1 MMKPNQADICT
12 LPLTT
17 LLQHLEQGV
26 LRLPEIIA
34 AYYQRIAEREPEVLA
49 WQYLVSQ
56 ENYLAEYA
64 AHQDFYEQSLL
75 KGLPFAV
82 KDVIDTAHIPTRM
95 GSDIHNLRIPQM
107 DASCVTAI
115 KAAGGIVMGKT
126 VTTEFAYFKAG
137 KTNNP
142 HDKTRTPGGSSSG
155 SAAAVADFM
164 VPFAFGTQTAASVIR
179 PAAYCGSIGY
189 VGSKNE
195 YSLRNIQPLAQSLDS
210 LGIISNDV
218 RDTLLVRN
226 ILLQRPVSTA
236 PKSLP
241 QDFRF
246 SVFDGKNLG
255 EIDTDMQQCLQTATT
270 SLRQQGH
277 QEVAFPHA
285 DAIAELTT
293 LHSAIM
299 AYEVARN
306 LVYEANTDQ
315 VSPQL
320 HELIQTGLALPYE
333 AYVAK
338 VARVEAL
345 KQALLQW
352 WQQQEIDFLLAPA
365 APGVAPKKETGT
377 GAPFMSRAWQV
388 LGLPTVT
395 LPLAQAHGLPLALQ
409 IIGMPKSDDF
419 VLSAAGH
426 LTAAIQ
432 AAQAST

>member
-1 MMKPNQADICT
+1 MKTNQPEYCT
-12 LPLTT
+12 FPLTE
-17 LLQHLEQGV
+17 LLKLLDTGAV
-26 LRLPEIIA
+26 TVPEIIRS
-34 AYYQRIAEREPEVLA
+34 YYHRIAEREPEVLA

-56 ENYLAEYA
+56 ENYLAQYEA
-64 AHQDFYEQSLL
+64 QREFYEQSAL

-95 GSDIHNLRIPQM
+95 GSDIHNLRIPAM

-179 PAAYCGSIGY
+179 PAAYCGSVGY

-218 RDTLLVRN
+218 NDTLFIRN
-226 ILLQRPVSTA
+226 ILLQKSPAAV
-236 PKSLP
+236 SLP
-241 QDFRF
+241 SSLRF
-246 SVFDGKNLG
+246 SSFDGSALG
-255 EIDTDMQQCLQTATT
+255 PIEDGMALALQNFVGKL
-270 SLRQQGH
+270 SQQGH
-277 QEVAFPHA
+277 QAQVFEHS

-293 LHSAIM
+293 LHGDIM

-306 LVYEANTDQ
+306 LVYETSTGQISA
-315 VSPQL
+315 QL
-320 HELIQTGLALPYE
+320 NDLIKTGLALPYE

-338 VARVEAL
+338 VARVEVL

-352 WQQQEIDFLLAPA
+352 WQQHNIDVLIAPA
-365 APGVAPKKETGT
+365 APGVAPLKETGT
-377 GAPFMSRAWQV
+377 GAPFMSRPWQV

-395 LPLAQAHGLPLALQ
+395 IPLTNTGTLPLAVQL
-409 IIGMPKSDDF
+409 IGKPKSDDF
-419 VLSAAGH
+419 I
-426 LTAAIQ
+426 LTAAGVL
-432 AAQAST
+432 AQAQ